1 MPPTPCLHHIPASL
15 THGTQT
21 QQGWGGPPTTAGAHR
36 VPQLPSWGLRQG
48 KVGNRK
54 ATVKSHLEQLV
65 GPTNAFPFSEKGDF
79 LGMWSTILSASC
91 VYCDLAKRNSREH
104 ATHMATCHRTAT
116 FPDHVTFPPSGHPVC
131 PTSCSRSP
139 ELPLADGLPI
149 MPPYH
154 PRICPLLKE
163 SQPLLHAHDSMGT
176 SPLHHTVSERHPFP
190 KRAQQSHAGNG
201 WPGKPSMSPPSPHL

>member
-21 QQGWGGPPTTAGAHR
+21 QQGWGGPPTTAGARR

-104 ATHMATCHRTAT
+104 ATHMATCHRIAT
-116 FPDHVTFPPSGHPVC
+116 FPDHVTLPPFQATPSAPHHAAGAQSFLLRLVC
-131 PTSCSRSP
+131 QLCHLITRESV
-139 ELPLADGLPI
+139 
-149 MPPYH
+149 PY
-154 PRICPLLKE
+154 
-163 SQPLLHAHDSMGT
+163 
-176 SPLHHTVSERHPFP
+176 
-190 KRAQQSHAGNG
+190 
-201 WPGKPSMSPPSPHL
+201 